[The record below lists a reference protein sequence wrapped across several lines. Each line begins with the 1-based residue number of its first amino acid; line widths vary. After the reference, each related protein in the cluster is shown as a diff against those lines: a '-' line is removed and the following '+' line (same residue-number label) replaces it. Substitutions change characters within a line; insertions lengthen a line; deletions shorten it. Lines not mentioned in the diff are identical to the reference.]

1 MEPNISE
8 FNADHLKFNCLQG
21 QFSTDSSEV
30 AFVNCGIGC
39 AKQIYNQAHQTII
52 EPVMNVEVSFP
63 LEFGDKV
70 NKYLFEKHADIIE
83 TDEDNLVSRI

>member
-1 MEPNISE
+1 MEPNIS
-8 FNADHLKFNCLQG
+8 KFNTNTNIG
-21 QFSTDSSEV
+21 FMRSFSTDSSEV

-70 NKYLFEKHADIIE
+70 NKYLFEKHAEIIE
-83 TDEDNLVSRI
+83 TDEDNLVSRIY